1 MEYDETALIA
11 FPPDGLRAAFL
22 YARMIDNLAQSV
34 EEIVSGCSSHVGLEE
49 GILRLPKRIRS
60 SSRVAPE
67 VYCIYFDLLKAV
79 RRDDL
84 DESVRLLRE
93 FDTRLDVGLPSF
105 YSRWGALPELT
116 AARYL
121 AYVNIDPT
129 TPVAFKTL
137 SLTRFDEVCRLA
149 DNAFAVFGRA
159 VPEIAAEIRSL
170 LTEIVFISPELNK
183 ASKFGGATSFF
194 CFGAM
199 FLNADEHRALVSMID
214 GLTHESAHAY
224 LFSLSLGDPFV
235 ANKDDEFYHSPLRS
249 DPRPLD
255 GTFHATYVSARLHYA
270 HQRLIESRVLS
281 DKEQHEVQSG
291 LSASSGAFWSGLKTL
306 NEHASLTSLGGRVM
320 RAAHEYMIGHA

>member
-105 YSRWGALPELT
+105 YSRWGALPEST

-137 SLTRFDEVCRLA
+137 SSTRIRRGMPACR
-149 DNAFAVFGRA
+149 
-159 VPEIAAEIRSL
+159 
-170 LTEIVFISPELNK
+170 
-183 ASKFGGATSFF
+183 
-194 CFGAM
+194 
-199 FLNADEHRALVSMID
+199 
-214 GLTHESAHAY
+214 
-224 LFSLSLGDPFV
+224 
-235 ANKDDEFYHSPLRS
+235 
-249 DPRPLD
+249 
-255 GTFHATYVSARLHYA
+255 
-270 HQRLIESRVLS
+270 QRICC
-281 DKEQHEVQSG
+281 
-291 LSASSGAFWSGLKTL
+291 
-306 NEHASLTSLGGRVM
+306 
-320 RAAHEYMIGHA
+320 I

>member
-34 EEIVSGCSSHVGLEE
+34 EEIVFGCSSHVGLEE

-84 DESVRLLRE
+84 DESVGLLRE
-93 FDTRLDVGLPSF
+93 LDARLDVGLPSF
-105 YSRWGALPELT
+105 YSRWGALPDST

-137 SLTRFDEVCRLA
+137 SCAEFDEVRRHA
-149 DNAFAVFGRA
+149 DSAFAVFERA
-159 VPEIAAEIRSL
+159 APEIAAEICSL
-170 LTEIVFISPELNK
+170 LTEIVFVSPALNK

-199 FLNADEHRALVSMID
+199 FLNADNHRALVDMID
-214 GLTHESAHAY
+214 GLVHESAHAS

-235 ANKDDEFYHSPLRS
+235 ANKDDELYHSPLRS

-255 GTFHATYVSARLHYA
+255 GIFHATYVSARLHYA
-270 HQRLIESRVLS
+270 HKRLIESRVLS
-281 DKEQHEVQSG
+281 GKEQHEVQSG
-291 LSASSGAFWSGLKTL
+291 LSASRGAFWDGLKTL
-306 NEHASLTSLGGRVM
+306 NERASLTPLGGRVM
-320 RAAHEYMIGHA
+320 CAAHDYMIGHA